1 MSTGMKP
8 SNFRRLINLW
18 PPYLLNSIRVQSI
31 ARDWSEARVVLHL
44 RPWNRNIVGTQF
56 GGNLF
61 AMIDPMPMLL
71 AMRQLGAQ
79 YHVWDKAAEIDFV
92 APGRNHVYATIRMPA
107 SAIDEIRSA
116 ARTGDKVLRW
126 SDIDI
131 CHADGS
137 PVAHVRKQLYVRL
150 KSQHR

>member
-1 MSTGMKP
+1 MKP

-71 AMRQLGAQ
+71 AMRQLGAP

-92 APGRNHVYATIRMPA
+92 ATGRSHVNATIRMPA

-116 ARTGDKVLRW
+116 AQPGDKVLRW
-126 SDIDI
+126 FDIDI

-137 PVAHVRKQLYVRL
+137 SVAHVGKQLYFRL
-150 KSQHR
+150 TSQHH